1 MQHPPVNSK
10 PRSLGR
16 VLCAIFFGHP
26 QVLVLVPLSIGILV
40 HAIVRLLREEPAHGF
55 TPAELIR
62 CAGVLTALT
71 LFAGLSIFYLVMV
84 IMGILKKN
92 GNGNSVMATR
102 STTDGLR
109 LDCIVTREFLFE
121 RIAELGKSRTLI
133 GPVPRS
139 DTNGR
144 PTQYVYEKIENLKEL
159 ALDFA
164 YCAYSPKGVLLPA
177 RETLLRFDRVDGKF
191 KAGTCI
197 DDRPTAI
204 VGVHPC
210 DLHAIETLD
219 AAFQDSPSDT
229 HYQARREN
237 TFIVGM
243 DCARPCT
250 DGVFCGDIGTNRAI
264 SGFDVMLYPLFDVLD
279 ASELRGLKCANPDS
293 EGRCLGVMYGTEA
306 GRKWFDGGPK
316 EGYYVPEGKD
326 IEIFDEYLDQ
336 KRDGFPRELDAD
348 WNDVPGILKRSYDS
362 LLWKATSN
370 RCYSCG
376 SCNLVCPTC
385 YCFDIQDEN
394 DLPVES
400 GRRERTWDGC
410 MLREFAS
417 VAGGHN
423 FRDASANRLRH
434 RILRKGAW
442 IQQQTGH
449 HGCVGCGRCDRAC
462 TAQIS
467 IKQIMNQLAE
477 EARHAGN

>member
-26 QVLVLVPLSIGILV
+26 QVIVLVPLSIGILV
-40 HAIVRLLREEPAHGF
+40 HAIVRLTHEEPTHGF
-55 TPAELIR
+55 TPAELVR

-71 LFAGLSIFYLVMV
+71 MFAGLSIFYLVIV
-84 IMGILKKN
+84 IMGILQKS
-92 GNGNSVMATR
+92 GNGNSVTATR
-102 STTDGLR
+102 STTEGLR
-109 LDCIVTREFLFE
+109 LDCIITRKFLLE

-133 GPVPRS
+133 GPVARS
-139 DTNGR
+139 DSHGHAPQHFYEVVKR
-144 PTQYVYEKIENLKEL
+144 PDEI
-159 ALDFA
+159 ALDFG
-164 YCAYSPKGVLLPA
+164 YCVYGPKGVLLPA
-177 RETLLRFDRVDGKF
+177 RETLLQFDRVDGQF
-191 KAGTCI
+191 KARACI

-219 AAFQDSPSDT
+219 VVFRDGPSDT
-229 HYQARREN
+229 HYLTRREN
-237 TFIVGM
+237 TFIVGI

-250 DGVFCGDIGTNRAI
+250 DGVFCGDIGTNLAAG
-264 SGFDVMLYPLFDVLD
+264 GFDVMLYPLFDVVD
-279 ASELRGLKCANPDS
+279 ASALRGFKCVGPESN
-293 EGRCLGVMYGTEA
+293 GRCLGAMFGTEA
-306 GRKWFDGGPK
+306 GRRWFEGGPK
-316 EGYYVPEGKD
+316 EDFYIPEGKD
-326 IEIFDEYLDQ
+326 IEIFDAYLDQ
-336 KRDGFPRELDAD
+336 KREAFPQEIEAD
-348 WNDVPGILKRSYDS
+348 WKDVPRILGRSYDS